1 MCFVVVYKKAPV
13 WAGAAYLCAFE
24 LRTNPTLSVIC
35 LIVLWLSVFI
45 HYASIT
51 PSGDVPKHGESGEL
65 NVNTQALNAADAAIK
80 AVGTNP
86 ATSDWLRSALMASTR
101 RDTLDALND
110 AEYLVELLSARF
122 NALLAAEHC
131 GQFTRTETKGKDQ
144 PGQAF
149 LWKGTRWVIQA
160 STPNWVFAKPSG
172 N

>member
-1 MCFVVVYKKAPV
+1 MSNEPA
-13 WAGAAYLCAFE
+13 
-24 LRTNPTLSVIC
+24 RTKENPSFPVIC
-35 LIVLWLSVFI
+35 LKTGCIPVLAIYTRVS
-45 HYASIT
+45 

-122 NALLAAEHC
+122 NALLDVEQAAVEADLEQDYINQC
-131 GQFTRTETKGKDQ
+131 ERGC
-144 PGQAF
+144 
-149 LWKGTRWVIQA
+149 
-160 STPNWVFAKPSG
+160 
-172 N
+172 